1 MTDVVVEAAGL
12 RKSYR
17 SLRGGTSWAVN
28 GADLRVERG
37 QVHGFLGP
45 NGSGKTSTIRMLL
58 GLSRADSGT
67 MTLFGREVPRHL
79 PDVMARVGA
88 VVESPRFSPGLS
100 GRQNL
105 LLLSRS
111 VGLPDTRVDEA
122 LHTVGLGERGRDRY
136 KGYSLGMRQRLAV
149 GATLLRDPELLVLD
163 EPSNGLDPAGI
174 RENRDMIRS
183 LAARG
188 VTVLISSHVLA
199 EVQQVCTDVTILG
212 RGRTIA
218 SGSVEELLAGGD
230 GVRLVTTDPA
240 LALTTL
246 TDADVTARLDG
257 DAIAA
262 TGAAPERISEL
273 LGRAGVWLKE
283 LTPDRRDLESV
294 FLELTAGEDLSAQQS
309 SETPESSANGAS

>member
-1 MTDVVVEAAGL
+1 MTDVVVEATGL
-12 RKSYR
+12 QKSYR
-17 SLRGGTSWAVN
+17 SWRGGTSWAVR
-28 GADLRVERG
+28 GADLIVERG

-58 GLSRADSGT
+58 GLSRANAGT
-67 MTLFGREVPRHL
+67 MALFGHPVPHQL

-88 VVESPRFSPGLS
+88 VVESPRFSPGLT

-111 VGLPDTRVDEA
+111 VALPDARVDEA
-122 LHTVGLGERGRDRY
+122 LHTVGLGDRGRHRY

-149 GATLLRDPELLVLD
+149 AATLLRDPELLILD

-174 RENRDMIRS
+174 RENRDMIRN

-188 VTVLISSHVLA
+188 VTVLLSSHVLA

-218 SGSVEELLAGGD
+218 TGSVESLLAGGD

-240 LALTTL
+240 TALATL
-246 TDADVTARLDG
+246 TDAGITAQLSG
-257 DAIAA
+257 DTLTAS
-262 TGAAPERISEL
+262 GAAPERISEL
-273 LGRAGVWLKE
+273 LGGAGVWLKE
-283 LTPDRRDLESV
+283 LAPERRDLESV

-309 SETPESSANGAS
+309 SSPNGAS